1 MNRVCNNFLGLKG
14 VDDPHGDITDEQES
28 NNLSA
33 WLAAVMFGEVYTAAC
48 DISNKKKLK
57 DNLEGQMF
65 NINCYATMRAVKMTT
80 IMLWPCVHY
89 KYVLPNIIVI

>member
-33 WLAAVMFGEVYTAAC
+33 RLAAVMFGEVYTAAC

-65 NINCYATMRAVKMTT
+65 NINLLCYGKSNKNDNYHAVAMCTLK
-80 IMLWPCVHY
+80 IC
-89 KYVLPNIIVI
+89 IF

>member
-33 WLAAVMFGEVYTAAC
+33 RLAAVMFGEVYTAAC

-65 NINCYATMRAVKMTT
+65 NINLLCYGKSNKNDNYHAAAMCTLQ
-80 IMLWPCVHY
+80 IY
-89 KYVLPNIIVI
+89 IV

>member
-1 MNRVCNNFLGLKG
+1 MNSEIKIKFVTYLNRVCNNFLGLKG
-14 VDDPHGDITDEQES
+14 VDNPHGDITDEQES

-57 DNLEGQMF
+57 NNLEGK
-65 NINCYATMRAVKMTT
+65 YVKHKF
-80 IMLWPCVHY
+80 IMLW
-89 KYVLPNIIVI
+89 